1 MAHALRA
8 VLLMSAVL
16 ALTSCSGD
24 HKSAQRLPSTPCGTF
39 DGRGCAPARER
50 VDLTTPTF
58 SHPTRITNPLFPIAR
73 LRSAVLLGHEGAKPF
88 RSETTLLPVTDTI
101 MWNGRHVETLVSQY
115 VAYADGRLE
124 EVARDRYAQADDG
137 SVWYFGEDVMDYKQ
151 GTVAL
156 TEGTWLAGRE
166 GPASMIM
173 PAHPKVGDVFRLE
186 NIPGVVFE
194 EVRLGEVGKTV
205 HAAAGPVSE
214 AILADELHSD
224 GSFDHKIYAP
234 GYGEFRTTGSGDL
247 EALAVAVPADALPG
261 PAPAELDALSTNAIG
276 ILEVARL
283 GDWEG
288 VPTILRRMQ
297 AEWKTLAAGEPPP
310 LVASRMKEALRRL
323 ARGVKTRKVERVAQ
337 PALDVARSTI
347 DLLLRYRSPVEIDAA
362 RFRLWTQQLRVD
374 AAAQDLAGVTGDVA
388 ALEWIRD
395 RFASA
400 LPASARADFDNRLR
414 DLRAA
419 VDVKNLRA
427 AADHAARLSSR
438 LRILG
443 LA

>member
-1 MAHALRA
+1 MQGLRA
-8 VLLMSAVL
+8 VLLASAVL
-16 ALTSCSGD
+16 VLTSCSGD
-24 HKSAQRLPSTPCGTF
+24 HKSTQRLPATPCGTY

-50 VDLTTPTF
+50 VDLVVPTF
-58 SHPTRITNPLFPIAR
+58 SHPTEITNPLFPISR
-73 LRSAVLLGHEGAKPF
+73 LRSAVLLGHEGPKPF
-88 RSETTLLPVTDTI
+88 RSETTLLPVTDKI
-101 MWNGRHVETLVSQY
+101 RWNGRQIETLVSQY

-137 SVWYFGEDVMDYKQ
+137 SVWYFGEDVMDYEQ

-186 NIPGVVFE
+186 NIPGIVFE
-194 EVRLGEVGKTV
+194 EVHVGAVGRTV
-205 HAAAGPVSE
+205 QAAAGRVDG
-214 AILADELHSD
+214 AILAEELHSD
-224 GSFDHKIYAP
+224 GSYDHKIYAP

-247 EALAVAVPADALPG
+247 EALALAVPADALPG
-261 PAPAELDALSTNAIG
+261 PAPAALNDLLTGSIG
-276 ILEVARL
+276 ILELARL
-283 GDWEG
+283 GDWES
-288 VPTILRRMQ
+288 VPSVLARMQ
-297 AEWKTLAAGEPPP
+297 REWSALLTRRQPP
-310 LVASRMKEALRRL
+310 LVASRLSGAL
-323 ARGVKTRKVERVAQ
+323 ARLVRGAKKRKVERIAQPSIDVAQ
-337 PALDVARSTI
+337 STL
-347 DLLLRYRSPVEIDAA
+347 DLLLRYRPPVEINAA

-388 ALEWIRD
+388 VLEWIRD

-400 LPASARADFDNRLR
+400 LPGNARANFDNRLR

-427 AADHAARLSSR
+427 AADHAARLASQ

>member
-1 MAHALRA
+1 MQALRA
-8 VLLMSAVL
+8 VLLAAAVL
-16 ALTSCSGD
+16 VLTSCNGN
-24 HKSAQRLPSTPCGTF
+24 HKSTQRLPATPCGTY

-50 VDLTTPTF
+50 VDLVVPTF
-58 SHPTRITNPLFPIAR
+58 SHPTEITNPLFPISR
-73 LRSAVLLGHEGAKPF
+73 LRSAVLLGHEGPKPF
-88 RSETTLLPVTDTI
+88 RSETTLLPVTDKI
-101 MWNGRHVETLVSQY
+101 EWNGRQIETLVSQY
-115 VAYADGRLE
+115 VAYANGRLE

-137 SVWYFGEDVMDYKQ
+137 SVWYFGEDVMDYEH
-151 GTVAL
+151 GAVAL

-173 PAHPKVGDVFRLE
+173 PAHPKVCDVFRLE
-186 NIPGVVFE
+186 NIPGIVFE
-194 EVRLGEVGKTV
+194 EVHVGAVGRTV
-205 HAAAGPVSE
+205 QAAAGPVDG
-214 AILADELHSD
+214 AILAEELHSD
-224 GSFDHKIYAP
+224 GSYDHKIYAP

-261 PAPAELDALSTNAIG
+261 RAPAALNDLLTGSIG
-276 ILEVARL
+276 ILELARL

-288 VPTILRRMQ
+288 VPSVLARMQ
-297 AEWKTLAAGEPPP
+297 REWSTLLTRRQPPS
-310 LVASRMKEALRRL
+310 VASRLSDALARL
-323 ARGVKTRKVERVAQ
+323 ARGAKKRKVERIAQPSIDVAQ
-337 PALDVARSTI
+337 STL
-347 DLLLRYRSPVEIDAA
+347 DLLLRYRPPVEINAA

-388 ALEWIRD
+388 VLEWIRD

-400 LPASARADFDNRLR
+400 LPANARADFDSHLR

-438 LRILG
+438 LRVLG